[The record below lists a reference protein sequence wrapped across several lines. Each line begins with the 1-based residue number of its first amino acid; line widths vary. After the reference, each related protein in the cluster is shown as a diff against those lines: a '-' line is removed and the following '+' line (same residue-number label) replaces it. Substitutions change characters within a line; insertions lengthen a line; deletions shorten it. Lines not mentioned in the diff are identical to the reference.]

1 MSTAP
6 TTRRG
11 PYAKTR
17 ARRLAILQATLDLV
31 VERGHR
37 ALTTADVAERAGVTE
52 AIVLYHFATKENLF
66 IGVLQDFERRSVEEG
81 VDAPVDTLAE
91 LEERLRGVARMNT
104 ELVLLSRMYT
114 VLFADASDPNHP
126 GHTFFD
132 ARVQAIVGTMREQL
146 EHLVARGEV
155 TLVADPGRCA
165 RILVAAWDGMQAQ
178 WLIRGDFD
186 LGDELIATLRILVG
200 TPGRPPG
207 PPTADA

>member
-37 ALTTADVAERAGVTE
+37 AITTADVAARAGVTE

-66 IGVLQDFERRSVEEG
+66 IGVLQDFERRSVEDG

-104 ELVLLSRMYT
+104 EMVLLSRMYT

-132 ARVQAIVGTMREQL
+132 SRVQKMVESMTEQL
-146 EHLVARGEV
+146 GHLVEQDAV
-155 TLVADPGRCA
+155 TLVADPQRCA
-165 RILVAAWDGMQAQ
+165 RILVAAWDGLQSQ
-178 WLIRGDFD
+178 WLVRGGFD
-186 LGDELIATLRILVG
+186 LADELIATLRILAVA
-200 TPGRPPG
+200 RE
-207 PPTADA
+207 